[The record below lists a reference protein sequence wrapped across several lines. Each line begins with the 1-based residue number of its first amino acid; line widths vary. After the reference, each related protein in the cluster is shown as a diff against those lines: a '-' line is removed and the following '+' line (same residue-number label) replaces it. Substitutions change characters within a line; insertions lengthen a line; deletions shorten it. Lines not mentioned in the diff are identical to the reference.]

1 MRRVL
6 IVPAAGAGSRLG
18 GDLPKLLAPV
28 DGRAMID
35 IVFDL
40 YRRYVDT
47 FILVVHPSADGAVRQ
62 HLATSAQTQ
71 TVTVAWQ
78 AAPTG
83 MLDAVL
89 IPHATLGQHRPEQV
103 WITWCDQV
111 GVDRTTIDSLA
122 LHAAP
127 SDVDVVVP
135 TAYTHRP
142 YTYLERDA
150 DGRLLDILHQ
160 REGDPIPEWGESEM
174 GIFSLSARA
183 YFELL
188 PEFAGLEHQGASTG
202 ERNFLPFLPW
212 AATRGRL
219 VTFRCQ
225 DPREAIGVNTPDD
238 RVQVEAF
245 LRERQTTRRSLPG

>member
-1 MRRVL
+1 M

-18 GDLPKLLAPV
+18 GNLPKLLAPV

-35 IVFDL
+35 IILDL
-40 YRRYVDT
+40 YRQFVDR
-47 FILVVHPSADGAVRQ
+47 FVLVVHPSAERAVRE
-62 HLATSAQTQ
+62 HLASPARSEN
-71 TVTVAWQ
+71 VMVMLQ

-89 IPHATLGQHRPEQV
+89 IPGEALAQQRPEQV

-111 GVDRTTIDSLA
+111 GVDRTTIASLA
-122 LHAAP
+122 RHAADP
-127 SDVDVVVP
+127 GVDVVIP
-135 TAYTHRP
+135 TAYTERP
-142 YTYLERDA
+142 YTYLARDG
-150 DGRLLDILHQ
+150 DGQLRDILHQ
-160 REGDPIPEWGESEM
+160 REGDAIPEWGEREM

-188 PEFAGLEHQGASTG
+188 PEFARLERVGAATR

-212 AATRGRL
+212 AAARGRL

-245 LRERQTTRRSLPG
+245 LRERHSTRRSLSG